1 MTLTQSKPS
10 TRRSALLLHRS
21 HAINLSDGLCQSGKS
36 LWFTLS
42 QWIMSTEAKG
52 SRSKKGRIA
61 KSNKAILVSVENSQ
75 LISRVAG
82 RAGVVVREKKKTNDY
97 PTVLHMHY

>member
-1 MTLTQSKPS
+1 MP
-10 TRRSALLLHRS
+10 
-21 HAINLSDGLCQSGKS
+21 
-36 LWFTLS
+36 
-42 QWIMSTEAKG
+42 TEAKG

-61 KSNKAILVSVENSQ
+61 QSNKTIIVSVENSQ
-75 LISRVAG
+75 PNSRVDG